1 MYVLINCS
9 TFPNNVSP
17 TGGPLD
23 QLYIA
28 ISRDGG
34 ASFHTTLVS
43 DISNGGTNPGTW
55 GHVFNQLAIDAA
67 GNLYVGAS
75 GNLKGTDPVQTFL
88 IRSLD
93 NGTTWQPPIN
103 LNADT
108 PAYASVFPAIATGQ
122 SGQVAVGYY
131 RVVNCRTSVNANCK
145 TSDYR
150 NDGVTFQYF
159 IWQTPNALLVNP
171 EFAVTQ
177 VTSSVPHYNGICT
190 DGLFCGTPLSS
201 GGNRNLADFE
211 SMTVDPTGN
220 IELII
225 PADPLNVLPTD
236 SHPTVN
242 WYFKETSGP
251 LMPPGATNGNGTG
264 NQTYVAASLALP
276 EVRWAALLLVP
287 GGLAAAVF
295 ISRRR
300 RRGALLA

>member
-1 MYVLINCS
+1 M
-9 TFPNNVSP
+9 
-17 TGGPLD
+17 
-23 QLYIA
+23 
-28 ISRDGG
+28 
-34 ASFHTTLVS
+34 
-43 DISNGGTNPGTW
+43 
-55 GHVFNQLAIDAA
+55 FNQLAIDAA